1 MKNSKFAPLILG
13 IFSFAVILLVWEAA
27 VRLGWLNPFFTS
39 QPSLIAVELVQE
51 AKSGE
56 LYRNVAVSLRE
67 FAVGFGASV
76 LVGFVLG
83 VVAGWVRMVEY
94 VLDPFI
100 WFLYS
105 APLVAFYPIF
115 VIWFGLGAYTVIA
128 ISFLLAVTPILVNT
142 MSGVKSVDPGL
153 LLAARSFG
161 ARPRDVLWKVAL
173 PASVPMIVA
182 GLRLGLGRALT
193 GVIIGELFV
202 SSSGLGYSI
211 AYNGQ
216 LLKTTNMFV
225 SLIVIAGL
233 GVLCTQGLSALEG
246 RFDSWRVNAWR

>member
-1 MKNSKFAPLILG
+1 MRNSRSWLG
-13 IFSFAVILLVWEAA
+13 VLSFAIILVAWEAA

-39 QPSLIAVELVQE
+39 RPSLIFVELIAE

-56 LYRNVAVSLRE
+56 LFRNIRVSLGE
-67 FAVGFGASV
+67 FAVGFGSAV
-76 LVGFVLG
+76 LVGLVLG
-83 VVAGWVRMVEY
+83 IAAGWYRIIEY
-94 VLDPFI
+94 ILDPFV

-115 VIWFGLGAYTVIA
+115 VIWFGLGMYTVIA
-128 ISFLLAVTPILVNT
+128 ISFLLAFTPVMVNT
-142 MSGVKSVDPGL
+142 IAGIKSVNPGI

-161 ARPRDVLWKVAL
+161 ARPHDVLWKVAL

-193 GVIIGELFV
+193 GVIIGELFA
-202 SSSGLGYSI
+202 SSTGLGYSI

-216 LLKTTNMFV
+216 LLKTTDMFV
-225 SLIVIAGL
+225 SLMVIAAL
-233 GVLCTQGLSALEG
+233 GVIGTQTLSALEA
-246 RFDSWRVNAWR
+246 RFDFWRTGPGL

>member
-1 MKNSKFAPLILG
+1 MNMRNSRSWLG
-13 IFSFAVILLVWEAA
+13 VLSFAIILVAWEAA

-39 QPSLIAVELVQE
+39 RPSLIFVELIAE

-56 LYRNVAVSLRE
+56 LFRNIRVSLGE
-67 FAVGFGASV
+67 FAVGFGSAV
-76 LVGFVLG
+76 LVGLVLG
-83 VVAGWVRMVEY
+83 IAAGWYRIIEY
-94 VLDPFI
+94 ILDPFV

-115 VIWFGLGAYTVIA
+115 VIWFGLGMYTVIA
-128 ISFLLAVTPILVNT
+128 ISFLLAFTPVMVNT
-142 MSGVKSVDPGL
+142 IAGIKSVNPGI

-161 ARPRDVLWKVAL
+161 ARPHDVLWKVAL

-193 GVIIGELFV
+193 GVIIGELFA
-202 SSSGLGYSI
+202 SSTGLGYSI

-216 LLKTTNMFV
+216 LLKTTDMFV
-225 SLIVIAGL
+225 SLMVIAAL
-233 GVLCTQGLSALEG
+233 GVIGTQTLSALEA
-246 RFDSWRVNAWR
+246 RFDFWRTGPGL

>member
-1 MKNSKFAPLILG
+1 M
-13 IFSFAVILLVWEAA
+13 WEAA

-39 QPSLIAVELVQE
+39 RPSLIAVELIHE

-56 LYRNVAVSLRE
+56 LFRNLGVSLRE

-76 LVGFVLG
+76 IVGLLLG
-83 VVAGWVRMVEY
+83 VIAGWYRIVEY

-105 APLVAFYPIF
+105 APLIAFYPIF

-128 ISFLLAVTPILVNT
+128 ISFLLAFTPILVNT
-142 MSGVKSVDPGL
+142 MSGVKGINPSL

-161 ARPRDVLWKVAL
+161 ARPRDLLWKVAL
-173 PASVPMIVA
+173 PGSVPMIVA

-193 GVIIGELFV
+193 GVVIGELFV
-202 SSSGLGYSI
+202 SSAGLGYSI

-225 SLIVIAGL
+225 SLIVIAAL
-233 GVLCTQGLSALEG
+233 GVVCTQALSALEA
-246 RFDSWRVNAWR
+246 RLDFWRVDAWR

>member
-1 MKNSKFAPLILG
+1 MRNSR
-13 IFSFAVILLVWEAA
+13 ILLGLLSFVIILLAWEAA
-27 VRLGWLNPFFTS
+27 VRLGWLNPFITS
-39 QPSLIAVELVQE
+39 RPSRIFVELIAE
-51 AKSGE
+51 ARSGE
-56 LYRNVAVSLRE
+56 LLRNAGVSLAE

-83 VVAGWVRMVEY
+83 VVAGWYRIVEY

-115 VIWFGLGAYTVIA
+115 VIWFGLGTYTVIA
-128 ISFLLAVTPILVNT
+128 ISFLLAFTPVMVNT
-142 MSGVKSVDPGL
+142 IAGIKSVNPGI

-193 GVIIGELFV
+193 GVIIGELFA
-202 SSSGLGYSI
+202 SGTGSHP
-211 AYNGQ
+211 APDWVTASP
-216 LLKTTNMFV
+216 TTDN
-225 SLIVIAGL
+225 S
-233 GVLCTQGLSALEG
+233 
-246 RFDSWRVNAWR
+246 